1 MRIWMIDNLAIKIGA
16 LLIALFLW
24 FHAVTEKEYEVK
36 RQVPIQITA
45 IPEDLVLAKP
55 FPTEAVIRLR
65 GKGKQLIIPYLSQIR
80 LLVGANGA
88 QKGTKQTTLSAE
100 HVHIPHGGGALLAE
114 IISPRKLDL
123 NFDSLLKKKVPVRS
137 SVGIELSDGF
147 VRGDP
152 IAFKPDSVLVQGPA
166 QQVKSIEFVS
176 TDSVNFHN
184 VTETIATMVNLAIP
198 EGFNI
203 TCIPREINTIIDI
216 QRLVQR
222 TIDDIP
228 VTLTHIPTGVT
239 AHLNPSVISLTIS
252 GGERYLSSLTKD
264 NFSASADYR
273 RARRKTDNLISARIN
288 LPPEVELTSAEPRM
302 FKVAR
307 GS

>member
-1 MRIWMIDNLAIKIGA
+1 MRMWMIDNLAIKIGA

-24 FHAVTEKEYEVK
+24 FHAVTEKEYEVR
-36 RQVPIQITA
+36 RQIPVQITA

-55 FPTEAVIRLR
+55 FPTEAAIRLR
-65 GKGKQLIIPYLSQIR
+65 GKGKQLIIPYFSQIR

-88 QKGTKQTTLSAE
+88 QKGTKQITLSAE
-100 HVHIPHGGGALLAE
+100 HVDIPYGGGALLAE
-114 IISPRKLDL
+114 IISPRELDL
-123 NFDSLLKKKVPVRS
+123 DFDSLLKKKVPVQS
-137 SVGIELSDGF
+137 GVGIELSDGF

-166 QQVKSIEFVS
+166 QQVKSIEFVT

-184 VTETIATMVNLAIP
+184 VKETIATMVNLATP

-203 TCIPREINTIIDI
+203 TCIPRKINTIIDI

-222 TIDDIP
+222 TIDDVP

-239 AHLNPSVISLTIS
+239 AQLNPSVISITIS

-264 NFSASADYR
+264 DFSASADYR

-288 LPPEVELTSAEPRM
+288 LPPEVKLASAEPQM